1 MSNTINMSRTRRW
14 LNMNG
19 KEFNSDGT
27 LKLEARERMLAQGM
41 NEGSIDSYARRAKQE
56 FDEWKHL
63 DETDP
68 EPWPIFTAYD
78 FFTPTEKQ
86 QFNPDGSL
94 KPEYRESELARG
106 TSENWLDEM
115 ERRKKIEV
123 DNYDRLSARYAQQGI
138 NFGKEQMEERLASS
152 LTYPQRVKQ
161 MEQDLANFEEPS
173 SLPFDKDT
181 SWF

>member
-1 MSNTINMSRTRRW
+1 MH
-14 LNMNG
+14 G
-19 KEFNSDGT
+19 KEFNPDGT
-27 LKLEARERMLAQGM
+27 IKDEVRQQKISQGR
-41 NEGSIDSYARRAKQE
+41 NPAAVDSYAQRLKEE
-56 FDEWKHL
+56 FDEWKRL

-106 TSENWLDEM
+106 TSESWLDEM
-115 ERRKKIEV
+115 ERRKKLEV
-123 DNYDRLSARYAQQGI
+123 DSYNKVSARDAEIGI
-138 NFGKEQMEERLASS
+138 NFGEQEMNRLLATS
-152 LTYPQRVKQ
+152 LTYLERHKQ
-161 MEQDLANFEEPS
+161 MEIDLRNCEEPS

-181 SWF
+181 PW